1 MAAGYTTGEKKID
14 MLHSEDIKLHR
25 VDNNERAIKYENSM
39 QLKMATLTMLLMRR
53 HKQGESVEDLLEWS
67 RKNELQDA
75 ESNSKLCF
83 TKALDSIMFCSPK
96 TVQLMLSNEPD
107 FVRSVLEGLLE

>member
-1 MAAGYTTGEKKID
+1 M
-14 MLHSEDIKLHR
+14 
-25 VDNNERAIKYENSM
+25 DNNERAVKYENSM
-39 QLKMATLTMLLMRR
+39 QLKMATLTMLLMKR

-67 RKNELQDA
+67 RKQELQDA
-75 ESNSKLCF
+75 ESSPKICF

-96 TVQLMLSNEPD
+96 TIQIVLANEPD